1 VFCCKVCCEM
11 KFTNYLGH
19 EENVKNGSKN
29 IVFFFFFFL
38 LLNNNI
44 NPYYHSYVFMTDIY
58 LAIRL
63 LQLSLKNML
72 NYKLRT

>member
-1 VFCCKVCCEM
+1 M
-11 KFTNYLGH
+11 KFTNYLEH
-19 EENVKNGSKN
+19 AETVRNGSKH
-29 IVFFFFFFL
+29 IVIFFFFL